1 MSTAQQSKLNALLNA
16 QQKLN
21 AVATQLVAEQVYTA
35 KMQELVQSL
44 QTELDFE
51 LMLVED
57 WS

>member
-1 MSTAQQSKLNALLNA
+1 MTANQSKIRSLLTAQQQLNSIATLLSS
-16 QQKLN
+16 
-21 AVATQLVAEQVYTA
+21 EQVLTT

-51 LMLVED
+51 LMLEEE

>member
-1 MSTAQQSKLNALLNA
+1 MTPNQSKIRSLLTAQQQLNSIAALLSS
-16 QQKLN
+16 
-21 AVATQLVAEQVYTA
+21 EQVLTT

-51 LMLVED
+51 LMLEEE